1 MLTVQSIAAFKDN
14 YIWLLQSPEKHC
26 IVIDPGDAKPVIEA
40 IEKQQLTLD
49 AILITHHHNDHC
61 GGISEL
67 KRRYPSINV
76 VGPQND
82 PIPGLTQSVED
93 GDQVDIFGER
103 FMVLAVPG
111 HTHGHVAYVGDE
123 KLFCGDT
130 LFSAGCGRI
139 FEGTPEEMYASLQKI
154 AALPDET
161 EIYCAHEYTAG
172 NIAFA
177 LVAEQDNPHLQRYR
191 EEVNRLRANG
201 ESTLPSTLGKEKL
214 VNPFLRCD
222 QPSIKKAVA
231 DKATDSSDLATFTA
245 LRSWKDDF

>member
-1 MLTVQSIAAFKDN
+1 MLTVQSIPAFKDN

-76 VGPQND
+76 VGPQNN

-103 FMVLAVPG
+103 FMVLAVLG

-130 LFSAGCGRI
+130 LFLQVVDVYLKA
-139 FEGTPEEMYASLQKI
+139 LQKRCTPLYKKLLLCPMKPKFI
-154 AALPDET
+154 VPTNIPQATSLLP
-161 EIYCAHEYTAG
+161 
-172 NIAFA
+172 
-177 LVAEQDNPHLQRYR
+177 
-191 EEVNRLRANG
+191 
-201 ESTLPSTLGKEKL
+201 
-214 VNPFLRCD
+214 
-222 QPSIKKAVA
+222 
-231 DKATDSSDLATFTA
+231 
-245 LRSWKDDF
+245 